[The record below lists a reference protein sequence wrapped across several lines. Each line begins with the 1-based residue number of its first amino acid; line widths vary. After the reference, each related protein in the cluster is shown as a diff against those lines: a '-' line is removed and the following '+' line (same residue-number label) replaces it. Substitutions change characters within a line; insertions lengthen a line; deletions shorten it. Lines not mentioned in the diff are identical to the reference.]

1 MTKLSNARAIVE
13 ASSAV
18 FGASLLIQLLQNT
31 QLNDTALGQ
40 LDEAATTEAA
50 LGAAKAFVA
59 ELERTSRA
67 AGANANG
74 EKGGE
79 PADAV
84 VVARDGEQTGFAAA
98 IAPSKAAEQNGEK
111 ERKADRIE
119 KGKARRKPKATHNG
133 AAAALLKSMEEDQ
146 ARREKE
152 FEEIRKLVKN
162 NIK

>member
-111 ERKADRIE
+111 ERKIDE
-119 KGKARRKPKATHNG
+119 LVSLRRKSIPSRRTRPP
-133 AAAALLKSMEEDQ
+133 SSRR
-146 ARREKE
+146 ARSTRSSAM
-152 FEEIRKLVKN
+152 RRCASSAV
-162 NIK
+162 